1 MIKKIILNILLIIVT
16 VIVLDFIIGKTL
28 HHFYFTET
36 SGLHYRTTYSIDSTM
51 ADVLVF
57 GSSRA
62 NHHYVPEV
70 FEDSL
75 KMSFYNTG
83 RDGNSILYTLAVFN
97 SITNRY
103 TPKVIII
110 DMMMME
116 LYYNAQSYERLASL
130 LPYYNNHPELQSVVQ
145 LRGPFEKYKLLSS
158 IYPFNSSLLTIA
170 VGNLELNKKRKE
182 DNKGYVP
189 LYNGLT
195 DTTRISLDEISLI
208 IDSTNIE
215 ALKFICNYS
224 KEKNILLLLVHSPLY
239 AKSKLI
245 NTSKIFD
252 KIAKENGAYYLNYMH
267 NQLFVNQP
275 EYFRDQVHLNDEGAK
290 LFSSIITHRIK
301 SGNLV
306 K

>member
-28 HHFYFTET
+28 QHFYFTEA

-83 RDGNSILYTLAVFN
+83 RDGNSILYTLAVFKA
-97 SITNRY
+97 ITKRY

-116 LYYNAQSYERLASL
+116 LYYNAQSYDRLASL
-130 LPYYNNHPELQSVVQ
+130 LPYYNSHPELQSIVH
-145 LRGPFEKYKLLSS
+145 LRGPYEKFKLLSS
-158 IYPFNSSLLTIA
+158 IYPYNSSLLAIA
-170 VGNLELNKKRKE
+170 VGNLEFNKKRKE

-195 DTTRISLDEISLI
+195 DTTRISLDENSMI

-215 ALKFICNYS
+215 ALKFITNYC
-224 KEKNILLLLVHSPLY
+224 KNKNIFLLLVHSPLY
-239 AKSKLI
+239 AKSKLL
-245 NTSKIFD
+245 NTSEIFE
-252 KIAKENGAYYLNYMH
+252 KIAEENGALYLNFM
-267 NQLFVNQP
+267 QDPLFVNRP

-301 SGNLV
+301 SGN
-306 K
+306 